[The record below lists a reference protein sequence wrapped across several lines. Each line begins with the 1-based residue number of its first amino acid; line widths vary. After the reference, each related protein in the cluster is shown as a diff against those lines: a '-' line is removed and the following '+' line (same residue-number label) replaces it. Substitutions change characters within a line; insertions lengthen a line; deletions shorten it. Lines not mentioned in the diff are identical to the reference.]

1 MYKPINDGIEKTKE
15 NIIYSE
21 SKPPS
26 DLEELVVNFW
36 ELKTKKTLKEDF
48 TLHVIPDGCVNI
60 LFNQHDTNI
69 AAITA
74 RQTKYAALNLGKSFN
89 YIGVQLIPGVWRGDP
104 KTIANGL
111 VDTSYNGELPL
122 IKINQ
127 KLLGLDFGSQQ
138 LLLSNLI
145 RTFKSQHLVVTNNTT
160 LRILANLGIIH
171 SVKDMANLAGLSP
184 RQLQRVLKSAT
195 GFTPHNFLKVL
206 KLQQSFCKHYLNSY
220 FDQAHFI
227 RSFKDCTGYTPGEY
241 FKKFD
246 IYMSK

>member
-1 MYKPINDGIEKTKE
+1 MYKPVNDGITKTNE
-15 NIIYSE
+15 NVIYTE
-21 SKPPS
+21 AKPPS

-36 ELKTKKTLKEDF
+36 ELKTKKTLTEDF

-60 LFNQHDTNI
+60 LFNQQDINI

-74 RQTKYAALNLGKSFN
+74 RQTKHVALNLGKSFN
-89 YIGVQLIPGVWRGDP
+89 YVGIQLMPGVWRGDP

-111 VDTSYNGELPL
+111 VDAPYNGELPL
-122 IKINQ
+122 IKTNQ
-127 KLLGLDFGSQQ
+127 KLLGLDFDSQQ

-145 RTFKSQHLVVTNNTT
+145 QKFKSQQLVVTNNTT
-160 LRILANLGIIH
+160 SRILAKLDTIH
-171 SVKDMANLAGLSP
+171 SVKDMANLADLSP
-184 RQLQRVLKSAT
+184 RQLQRVLKNAT

-206 KLQQSFCKHYLNSY
+206 KLQQSFSKHYLNSY

-227 RSFKDCTGYTPGEY
+227 HSFKDCTGYTPGEY

-246 IYMSK
+246 I